1 MAHFAEQMKKLW
13 VRIIECGT
21 NIACIG
27 DEFFRVFVP
36 CNIPSFKST
45 RSWKK
50 TMAPHVI
57 EALEKASQYLT
68 VGHYSPHTMR
78 AFMSSKE
85 SGLFV
90 REGFCDLS

>member
-1 MAHFAEQMKKLW
+1 M
-13 VRIIECGT
+13 
-21 NIACIG
+21 
-27 DEFFRVFVP
+27 
-36 CNIPSFKST
+36 SFLESLYLVIFLHLNLQDHG
-45 RSWKK
+45 KK

-68 VGHYSPHTMR
+68 VAHYSPHTMR

-90 REGFCDLS
+90 REGFVCLS